1 MADHADHHH
10 AAPAKP
16 NATTTMGIA
25 LFFGMVT
32 IIVALVGAIRNS
44 HDILMVGLITGVI
57 TLVVALI
64 ASGLARKAGHTRRGF
79 IVSVLLGLSGVA
91 MYALVTNV

>member
-25 LFFGMVT
+25 LFFGIVT
-32 IIVALVGAIRNS
+32 ILLALVGAIRNA
-44 HDILMVGLITGVI
+44 DAVLLVGVATGVI
-57 TLVVALI
+57 TLVIALI
-64 ASGLARKAGHTRRGF
+64 AVGLARKGGHTSRGF
-79 IVSVLLGLSGVA
+79 GVAVLLGISGIA
-91 MYALVTNV
+91 MQLLVTSV